1 MMRSELFSD
10 VLQATAA
17 RDARAAAGLDAL
29 LAAAHWERALA
40 VWVELAGLGPGATR
54 AQLLASL
61 TVAIA
66 DLDRTLSRQ
75 LDAILHHPRFQAL
88 ESSWRGLEHLVAR
101 DATRR
106 EVRIRVLSVSWRDLA
121 RDFERAVEF
130 DQSQLF
136 KKVYSD
142 EFGTPGGEPFG
153 VLLCDYFIAHRPRPD
168 QPVDDIGVLK
178 GLAQVAAAAFAPAI
192 IALHP
197 SLLGLDHFHEL
208 SRPLDLARLF
218 QSQDYLRWNALR
230 ESDDARFLG
239 VVAPRVLMRAPWRD
253 DVRRADGFRYR
264 EESSAADLSGL
275 LWSSAVYAFG
285 AVLVRAFESTGWLA
299 SIRGVE
305 RGVETA
311 GLVTDLPALG
321 FSADSRAHVVAPPV
335 DVVIS
340 DLQEKSFADQG
351 LIALSACHGS
361 PYAAFYST
369 PSLHTPKSLSQDQAR
384 ASARLASMLQYT
396 FCVSRFAH
404 TIKMIGRDRAGSYT
418 SAEELEKLLDTWL
431 RGYAVSNED
440 AAIEVQ
446 ARQPLRDIAVAVREI
461 AGKPGCYSSVI
472 HLRPHFQ
479 LDELSTSLKLV
490 TEIAGSR

>member
-1 MMRSELFSD
+1 MMRSEFFSD

-17 RDARAAAGLDAL
+17 RKAHAAAGLDAF
-29 LAAAHWERALA
+29 LAEAHWQRALA
-40 VWVELAGLGPGATR
+40 RWIELANLGPAPAREQLVASITLTIAELDAT
-54 AQLLASL
+54 
-61 TVAIA
+61 I
-66 DLDRTLSRQ
+66 SRQ

-88 ESSWRGLEHLVAR
+88 EGSWRGLEHLVSR
-101 DATRR
+101 EATRR

-121 RDFERAVEF
+121 RDFERAIEF

-136 KKVYSD
+136 KKIYSD

-153 VLLCDYFIAHRPRPD
+153 VILCDYFVAHRPRAD

-178 GLAQVAAAAFAPAI
+178 GLSQVAAAAFAPAI
-192 IALHP
+192 VAMHP
-197 SLLGLDHFHEL
+197 ALLGLDHFHEL
-208 SRPLDLARLF
+208 SRPLDLSRLF
-218 QSQDYLRWNALR
+218 QSQEYLRWNSLR

-239 VVAPRVLMRAPWRD
+239 IVAPRVLMRAPWRD

-264 EESSAADLSGL
+264 EETSASDLTGL
-275 LWSSAVYAFG
+275 LWASAVYAFG
-285 AVLVRAFESTGWLA
+285 AVLIRAFETTGWLA

-305 RGVETA
+305 RGAESG
-311 GLVTDLPALG
+311 GLVTDLPELG
-321 FSADSRAHVVAPPV
+321 FETDSRAHVVAPPV

-340 DLQEKSFADQG
+340 DQQEKNFADCG
-351 LIALSACHGS
+351 LITLAACHGS

-369 PSLHTPKSLSQDQAR
+369 PSLHGPKNLTQDQAR

-404 TIKMIGRDRAGSYT
+404 TIKMIGRDLAGSYT
-418 SAEELEKLLDTWL
+418 SADELEKLLDGWL
-431 RGYAVSNED
+431 RGYAVSNEE
-440 AAIEVQ
+440 ASIEVQ

>member
-1 MMRSELFSD
+1 
-10 VLQATAA
+10 
-17 RDARAAAGLDAL
+17 
-29 LAAAHWERALA
+29 
-40 VWVELAGLGPGATR
+40 
-54 AQLLASL
+54 
-61 TVAIA
+61 
-66 DLDRTLSRQ
+66 
-75 LDAILHHPRFQAL
+75 
-88 ESSWRGLEHLVAR
+88 
-101 DATRR
+101 
-106 EVRIRVLSVSWRDLA
+106 
-121 RDFERAVEF
+121 
-130 DQSQLF
+130 
-136 KKVYSD
+136 
-142 EFGTPGGEPFG
+142 
-153 VLLCDYFIAHRPRPD
+153 
-168 QPVDDIGVLK
+168 
-178 GLAQVAAAAFAPAI
+178 
-192 IALHP
+192 
-197 SLLGLDHFHEL
+197 
-208 SRPLDLARLF
+208 
-218 QSQDYLRWNALR
+218 
-230 ESDDARFLG
+230 
-239 VVAPRVLMRAPWRD
+239 MRAPWRD

-369 PSLHTPKSLSQDQAR
+369 PSLHTPKSLGQDQAR

-446 ARQPLRDIAVAVREI
+446 ARQPLRDIGVAVREI

>member
-1 MMRSELFSD
+1 MMRSDFFSD

-17 RDARAAAGLDAL
+17 RQTRAAASLDAL
-29 LAAAHWERALA
+29 LAEPRWQHALA
-40 VWVELAGLGPGATR
+40 LWIELAGLGPAATR
-54 AQLLASL
+54 EQLVTSL
-61 TVAIA
+61 TLTIA
-66 DLDRTLSRQ
+66 ELDRRLSRQ
-75 LDAILHHPRFQAL
+75 LDAILHHARFQAL
-88 ESSWRGLEHLVAR
+88 EGSWRGLEHLVSR
-101 DATRR
+101 EATRR
-106 EVRIRVLSVSWRDLA
+106 DVRIRMLSVSWRELA
-121 RDFERAVEF
+121 RDFERAIEF

-153 VLLCDYFIAHRPRPD
+153 VLLCDYFVAHRPRAD

-178 GLAQVAAAAFAPAI
+178 GLAQVASAAFAPAI
-192 IALHP
+192 VAMHP
-197 SLLGLDHFHEL
+197 ALLGLDHFHEL
-208 SRPLDLARLF
+208 SRPLELSRLF
-218 QSQDYLRWNALR
+218 QSQEYLRWNSLR

-239 VVAPRVLMRAPWRD
+239 LVAPRVLMRAPWRD

-264 EESSAADLSGL
+264 EESSDSDLSGL

-285 AVLVRAFESTGWLA
+285 AVLIRAFESTGWLA

-305 RGVETA
+305 RGVESG

-321 FSADSRAHVVAPPV
+321 FDTDSRAHVVAPPV

-340 DLQEKSFADQG
+340 DLQEKNFADQG

-361 PYAAFYST
+361 AHAAFYST
-369 PSLHTPKSLSQDQAR
+369 PSLHSPKNLTQEQAR

-418 SAEELEKLLDTWL
+418 SAEELEKLLDGWL